1 MDNNKT
7 VTIVKASGDE
17 EAFEA
22 KKLKRSL
29 GNAGAEQ
36 KVIEKVVADIE
47 DWIYTGAT
55 TGEIYSRAFA
65 ILRRHKTVA
74 ALRYRVKK
82 AMMELGPT
90 GYPFEKFI
98 GQIFERQ
105 GYKTEVGVT
114 VEGECVSHEIDV
126 IATNEKSQ
134 YLIECKYNQDQGKKI
149 SVQVPLYVRSRVDD
163 IIAKREKRKK
173 YTDVAFSGWV
183 VTNTRFSDDSMQYG
197 ECSNLHLLGWD
208 YPGDEGL
215 KDIIERV
222 KVYPVTVL
230 NRLTK
235 KQKQQLLSQEIVTCS
250 QLLKQPDAVKE
261 FGLSERKYKA
271 LMNELK
277 GICG

>member
-7 VTIVKASGDE
+7 VTIVKASGEE
-17 EAFEA
+17 EAFESE
-22 KKLKRSL
+22 KLERSL
-29 GNAGAEQ
+29 RNAGAED

-90 GYPFEKFI
+90 GYPFENFI

-114 VEGECVSHEIDV
+114 VEGKCVSHEIDV
-126 IATNEKSQ
+126 IATNERNQ
-134 YLIECKYNQDQGKKI
+134 YLVECKYNQDQGKNI

-163 IIAKREKRKK
+163 IIAKRKEDKR
-173 YTDVAFSGWV
+173 YNDIAFSGCV

-197 ECSNLHLLGWD
+197 ECSGLHLVGWD

-215 KDIIERV
+215 KDIIEKV
-222 KVYPVTVL
+222 KVYPITVL
-230 NRLTK
+230 NHLLK
-235 KQKQQLLSQEIVTCS
+235 KQKQHLLSQGIVTCS
-250 QLLKQPDAVKE
+250 QLLKQPDALNE
-261 FGLSERKYKA
+261 FGLSERKHSA
-271 LMNELK
+271 LMNELRD
-277 GICG
+277 ICG

>member
-17 EAFEA
+17 EAFESE
-22 KKLKRSL
+22 KLKRSL
-29 GNAGAEQ
+29 RNAGAEQ
-36 KVIEKVVADIE
+36 KIIEKIVADIE
-47 DWIYTGAT
+47 DWIYNGAT
-55 TGEIYSRAFA
+55 TGEIYSRAYA

-90 GYPFEKFI
+90 GYPFENFI

-105 GYKTEVGVT
+105 GYKTEVGVK
-114 VEGECVSHEIDV
+114 VEGNCVSHEIDV
-126 IATNEKSQ
+126 IATNENSQ
-134 YLIECKYNQDQGKKI
+134 YLIECKYNQDQGKNI

-163 IIAKREKRKK
+163 IIAKRKEDER
-173 YTDVAFSGWV
+173 YNDVAFSGSV

-197 ECSNLHLLGWD
+197 ECSGLHLLGWD
-208 YPGDEGL
+208 YPTGKGL
-215 KDIIERV
+215 KDIIEKV

-250 QLLKQPDAVKE
+250 QLLNKPNALNG
-261 FGLSERKYKA
+261 FGLSDRKYKA
-271 LMNELK
+271 LINELK
-277 GICG
+277 DICG